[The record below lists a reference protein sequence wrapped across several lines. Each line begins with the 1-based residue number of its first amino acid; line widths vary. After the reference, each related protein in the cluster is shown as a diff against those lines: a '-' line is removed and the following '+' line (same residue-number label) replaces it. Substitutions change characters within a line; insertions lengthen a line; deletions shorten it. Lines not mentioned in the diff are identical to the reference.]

1 MTNKLNWAIVSET
14 IQNKRITLFTP
25 GIFFNL
31 FNVSENTGKS
41 LLSSYTKRG
50 FFIKI
55 KNGFYITKFF
65 KPNDFEIANK
75 IYRPSYISFETALSY
90 YNILPETVYSITSTT
105 TKASRNYTVLNK
117 SFIYHR
123 IKEEL
128 FWGYDTIDINGQTIW
143 MADKEKALLDYLYF
157 VIMKKKTNND
167 RLNIKN
173 ISVTKIKKYLKK
185 YNNPLLNAEIKKLL
199 IMNND

>member
-1 MTNKLNWAIVSET
+1 
-14 IQNKRITLFTP
+14 
-25 GIFFNL
+25 
-31 FNVSENTGKS
+31 
-41 LLSSYTKRG
+41 
-50 FFIKI
+50 
-55 KNGFYITKFF
+55 
-65 KPNDFEIANK
+65 
-75 IYRPSYISFETALSY
+75 
-90 YNILPETVYSITSTT
+90 
-105 TKASRNYTVLNK
+105 
-117 SFIYHR
+117 
-123 IKEEL
+123 
-128 FWGYDTIDINGQTIW
+128 